1 MRYNI
6 KCNHC
11 EKTFAAETDTFGQQR
26 YRCPYC
32 QTVMMCEFNPAEP
45 FWTRARSVQPIVG
58 VMPVG
63 ADGKPLPVVTSKVV
77 TAIDTLQN
85 ASEKVV
91 NAGKKSGQRIHGT
104 VDWML
109 DHITIFFG
117 VSFARIRRFR
127 AEYTDADM
135 WLFFGFSV
143 LFILFVIAGLFICA
157 QLTKILVSSHSWLLH
172 ELPFL
177 RSIL

>member
-1 MRYNI
+1 MRYSI
-6 KCNHC
+6 KCNQC
-11 EKTFAAETDTFGQQR
+11 GKTFAAETELFGRQK

-32 QTVMMCEFNPAEP
+32 KSVVTCEFNPAEP
-45 FWTRARSVQPIVG
+45 FWTQARSVQPIVG

-63 ADGKPLPVVTSKVV
+63 ADGKRLITVPSKVV
-77 TAIDTLQN
+77 TAIDTLQS
-85 ASEKVV
+85 AGEKVV
-91 NAGKKSGQRIHGT
+91 NAGKRSGHRIHST
-104 VDWML
+104 VDWVL

-127 AEYTDADM
+127 AEYTDADI

-172 ELPFL
+172 EMPFL